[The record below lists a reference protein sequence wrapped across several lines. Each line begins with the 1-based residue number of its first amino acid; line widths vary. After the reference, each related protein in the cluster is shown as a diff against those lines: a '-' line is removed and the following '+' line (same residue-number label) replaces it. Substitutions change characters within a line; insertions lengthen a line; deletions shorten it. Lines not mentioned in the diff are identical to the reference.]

1 MKFDPQEIASRD
13 FSAELKFETSRSS
26 GPGGQN
32 VNKTESRV
40 TLRFAVTSSE
50 VLCEEERTRLQQ
62 KLANKLTS
70 EGELLISSEK
80 HRGQLQNK
88 EETVKLFQQI
98 LTKAFTEPKKRK
110 KTKPSKAAV
119 QKRIDGKKK
128 LGEKK
133 ANRRKPDF

>member
-1 MKFDPQEIASRD
+1 MFNPQEIANRD
-13 FSAELKFETSRSS
+13 YSSELKFETSRSS
-26 GPGGQN
+26 GPGGQS

-40 TLRFAVTSSE
+40 TLRFSVTNSE
-50 VLCEEERTRLQQ
+50 VLSEEERARLLK
-62 KLANKLTS
+62 KLANKLTTD
-70 EGELLISSEK
+70 GELLISAEK

-88 EETVKLFQQI
+88 EETIKLFRNTI
-98 LTKAFTEPKKRK
+98 EKAFVIPKKRK

-119 QKRIDGKKK
+119 QKRIDSKKK

>member
-1 MKFDPQEIASRD
+1 MFNPQEIANRD
-13 FSAELKFETSRSS
+13 YSSELKFETSRSS
-26 GPGGQN
+26 GPGGQS

-40 TLRFAVTSSE
+40 TLRFSVTNSE
-50 VLCEEERTRLQQ
+50 VLSEEERARLLK
-62 KLANKLTS
+62 KLANKLTT
-70 EGELLISSEK
+70 EGELLISAEK

-88 EETVKLFQQI
+88 EETIKLFRNAI
-98 LTKAFTEPKKRK
+98 EKAFVIPKKRK

-119 QKRIDGKKK
+119 QKRIDSKKK